1 MKVSILLPVYNVEKY
16 IGRCADSL
24 LRQSYKDLEIIFV
37 NDCSPDHSIE
47 KLRNVLSRYPNECN
61 KVKIIAHERNK
72 GLAATRITGL
82 ENATGDYVMF
92 VDSDDWLA
100 PDTVELCISKIK
112 ETGAEIIVFYPTVVY
127 QKRSIK
133 SPCLL
138 YPNKEAYVKALIERK
153 TMVGV
158 CGKLYKKELFEK
170 ITPTFTPGINN
181 GEDYSVSPR
190 LAYVAKSISF
200 IPKNLYFYNKQ
211 NEASFGGNYREEY
224 LDQVIEAGKIVKDF
238 FHDRDNGTYNR
249 SINMAM
255 LLIKSG
261 CIQRCFCNAHLKH
274 RRKEMCS
281 LFKEDPIP
289 HDVPLFDKVILK
301 LSVYKQYGPIWLL
314 CNLRHQ
320 VAKLVKGK
328 K

>member
-1 MKVSILLPVYNVEKY
+1 
-16 IGRCADSL
+16 
-24 LRQSYKDLEIIFV
+24 
-37 NDCSPDHSIE
+37 
-47 KLRNVLSRYPNECN
+47 
-61 KVKIIAHERNK
+61 
-72 GLAATRITGL
+72 
-82 ENATGDYVMF
+82 
-92 VDSDDWLA
+92 
-100 PDTVELCISKIK
+100 
-112 ETGAEIIVFYPTVVY
+112 
-127 QKRSIK
+127 
-133 SPCLL
+133 
-138 YPNKEAYVKALIERK
+138 
-153 TMVGV
+153 MVGLP
-158 CGKLYKKELFEK
+158 CKMYKRDLFYR
-170 ITPTFTPGINN
+170 ISPTFTPGVNN
-181 GEDYSVSPR
+181 GEDYSVTPR

-200 IPKNLYFYNKQ
+200 LPKHLYYYNKL
-211 NEASFGGNYREEY
+211 NVNSFGGNYREEY

-320 VAKLVKGK
+320 VAKLIKGK